1 MNRAI
6 NKKEHYVVIP
16 LLPTEQVEPFSKWLY
31 GQTVPVIE
39 EEREYANKCAWL
51 WDYKKW
57 YEAWSMGQVAIIL
70 D

>member
-1 MNRAI
+1 MNSAI

-16 LLPTEQVEPFSKWLY
+16 LLPIEQIEPFSKWLH

-39 EEREYANKCAWL
+39 EEGEYANKCAWL

-57 YEAWSMGQVAIIL
+57 HEAWSTGQVAIIL